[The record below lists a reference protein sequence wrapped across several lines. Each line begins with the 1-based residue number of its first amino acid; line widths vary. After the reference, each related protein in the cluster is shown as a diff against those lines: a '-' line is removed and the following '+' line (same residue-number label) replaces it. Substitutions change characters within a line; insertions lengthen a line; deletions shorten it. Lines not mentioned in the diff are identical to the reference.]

1 MQKFIFMKG
10 ISMSNKELI
19 ENGEVVVGIEFGS
32 TRIKS
37 VMTDFVGN
45 IVASGDFTW
54 ENSLV
59 DGIWTYDI
67 NLIHE
72 GLKTS
77 YANLVAD
84 VNAKYGCDI
93 LNIKGLGIS
102 AMMHGYLAFDKN
114 GNLLVPFRTWR
125 NSITGEAADKLTES
139 FGFNIPERWSIA
151 HLYQAILNKE
161 EHVKDIAF
169 ITTLAGYIHY
179 KLTGEKVLG
188 VGDASGM
195 FPIDSKTRNYNK
207 EMLDKFREL
216 VKDNGF
222 SWDIE
227 DILPRVLIAGENAG
241 TLTKEGALFLDNSG
255 KLNEGTILAPPEGD
269 AGTGMVATDSVKVR
283 TGNVSAGTSVFAMV
297 VLDKPLSK
305 LYREIDVV
313 TTPVGDDVAMVHCN
327 NCTSD
332 INAWAGIFAGF
343 LKASG
348 KDVDMNEVYTTMFN
362 SALDGEKD
370 GGDVVAL
377 NYFSGEQITG
387 FASGRPFVARGE
399 NATFNFETFMRVT
412 LYSAVA
418 SLKIGM
424 DVLADE
430 GVSLDR
436 MVGHGGFFKTPVVG
450 QKIMAAALNAPVTT
464 LETAGEGGPWGMAL
478 LALYAVNKEDG
489 ESLSDFLDKK
499 IFGEGGGSTINPDK
513 ADVAGFNEFMKNYK
527 AALMV
532 EKAAV
537 ENL

>member
-1 MQKFIFMKG
+1 
-10 ISMSNKELI
+10 MSNKELI

-37 VMTDFVGN
+37 VMTDFAGN

-348 KDVDMNEVYTTMFN
+348 RDVDMNEVYTTMFN

-370 GGDVVAL
+370 GGGVVAL

-464 LETAGEGGPWGMAL
+464 LKTAGEGGPWGMAL

-499 IFGEGGGSTINPDK
+499 IFGEGGGNTINPDK
-513 ADVAGFNEFMKNYK
+513 ADVAGFDEFMKNYK